1 MIPVP
6 LFHLTFPCEFAEP
19 AQELQTGGTGN
30 REKTNRCEAV
40 KLEITGN
47 RPVPDS
53 VPISCFSA
61 LHASFRLTPRRF
73 RTGHGEAIV
82 DRAGPAIAEAFSMEA
97 GIEGREPTE
106 PAAPSAPKPLP

>member
-6 LFHLTFPCEFAEP
+6 LCRSRGEFEEP
-19 AQELQTGGTGN
+19 AREFQIGGTGT

-53 VPISCFSA
+53 VPNTVSQHFTLVSDQHRDDFA
-61 LHASFRLTPRRF
+61 QAR
-73 RTGHGEAIV
+73 
-82 DRAGPAIAEAFSMEA
+82 
-97 GIEGREPTE
+97 
-106 PAAPSAPKPLP
+106 PSSPLP